1 MKKKK
6 IEKQKK
12 KGRAV
17 SHEGDSKVVE
27 YAGVK
32 GGSRNDLKECLV
44 QKVTGSEQVTFPV
57 SPRGIKT
64 DF

>member
-44 QKVTGSEQVTFPV
+44 
-57 SPRGIKT
+57 
-64 DF
+64 

>member
-32 GGSRNDLKECLV
+32 GEV
-44 QKVTGSEQVTFPV
+44 VTT
-57 SPRGIKT
+57 
-64 DF
+64 